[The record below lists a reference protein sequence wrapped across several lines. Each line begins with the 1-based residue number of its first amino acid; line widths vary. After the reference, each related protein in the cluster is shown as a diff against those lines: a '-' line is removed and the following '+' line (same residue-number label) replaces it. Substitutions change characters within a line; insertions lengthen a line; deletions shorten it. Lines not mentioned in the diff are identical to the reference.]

1 MNVSSK
7 NSLASQSK
15 KQTFLIKRENIEA
28 LFLWHVETREGYSKI
43 INRLIE
49 ENCPEELLV
58 KAKSTPKN
66 SVLFSH
72 MLFYF

>member
-1 MNVSSK
+1 MNVGGK

-28 LFLWHVETREGYSKI
+28 LFLWHVETREGYSEI

-49 ENCPEELLV
+49 ENCPEEIMV
-58 KAKSTPKN
+58 KARKK
-66 SVLFSH
+66 
-72 MLFYF
+72 YGRDEK

>member
-58 KAKSTPKN
+58 KARRNTEEMNCDFFKK
-66 SVLFSH
+66 
-72 MLFYF
+72 

>member
-1 MNVSSK
+1 MNVGNK

-28 LFLWHVETREGYSKI
+28 LFLWHVETREGYSEI

-49 ENCPEELLV
+49 ENCPEEIMG
-58 KAKSTPKN
+58 KARKN
-66 SVLFSH
+66 TEE
-72 MLFYF
+72 MKGGQY